1 MSDVIARTMPGQ
13 IARRIR
19 QKILSGSYAPGM
31 QLLQDSIA
39 ADFGVSKIPVREA
52 LVQLKSEGL
61 VDIFAHRG
69 FQVRPTS
76 AAEMAEVFNL
86 RLAIEP
92 AAAAR
97 GAQLAGPDEREGARS
112 ALLTL
117 NSSLASGDLSQCGD
131 LNSAFH
137 LALVVPQ
144 RQPLTA
150 DTLYRLHTLSQRY
163 VRLHLQNRQRIERAA
178 EEHSLLFATW
188 AAGRERETA
197 ETVRRHIEVTRDD
210 LAGVLI

>member
-1 MSDVIARTMPGQ
+1 MSEAIARTMPGQ

-69 FQVRPTS
+69 FQVRRTS
-76 AAEMAEVFNL
+76 TAEMAEVFNL

-92 AAAAR
+92 AAAAK
-97 GAQLAGPDEREGARS
+97 GARLAGPDERQSARAALQILDS
-112 ALLTL
+112 A
-117 NSSLASGDLSQCGD
+117 LASGDLSQCGD

-137 LALVVPQ
+137 LALVVPH

-150 DTLYRLHTLSQRY
+150 DSLYRLHTLSQRY
-163 VRLHLQNRQRIERAA
+163 VRLHLQSDYHIEWAV
-178 EEHSLLFATW
+178 EEHRGLFEVW
-188 AAGRERETA
+188 AAGRPRQTA
-197 ETVRRHIEVTRDD
+197 ERVRRHIEATRDD
-210 LAGVLI
+210 LASVLT